1 MTVKEMTA
9 VVAALMMV
17 AVFGAFN
24 TVQARGRTVSV
35 TGARGRTCTRS
46 VQRGFTSAGYQRS
59 VTSTGPAGYSTSH
72 GSTATITG
80 NGIADINT
88 QVYPSY
94 AGSAGRTTTVTGPGG
109 NTASRAVQRGF
120 NSEGYQ
126 RSVTT
131 TGPAGRSGTRTS
143 TTTVTP

>member
-88 QVYPSY
+88 QSIPLM
-94 AGSAGRTTTVTGPGG
+94 
-109 NTASRAVQRGF
+109 RGA
-120 NSEGYQ
+120 
-126 RSVTT
+126 
-131 TGPAGRSGTRTS
+131 PAGRPPLPGPAVIPPRGPCSGGLILRVTS
-143 TTTVTP
+143 AA